1 MAAEI
6 ETQVVYS
13 PRERFWLAILAA
25 FTFFGLNGAFVYG
38 LLHRAMVETALANPL
53 ALAFILEAFVLVGLL
68 AYLLRKWGVSR
79 LPWGWFVV
87 LSLLGGLAFALP
99 VALLGSGHRRTGSG
113 HSGGP
118 LPEA

>member
-13 PRERFWLAILAA
+13 VRERFWLAILAA
-25 FTFFGLNGAFVYG
+25 FTFFGLNGAFIYG
-38 LLHRAMVETALANPL
+38 LLQRAVVKSALANPL

-99 VALLGSGHRRTGSG
+99 VALLGSRHRRTGSG

>member
-6 ETQVVYS
+6 ETQVGYS
-13 PRERFWLAILAA
+13 SRERFCLAVLAA

-38 LLHRAMVETALANPL
+38 LLHRAVLESALTNPL
-53 ALAFILEAFVLVGLL
+53 ALAFILEALVLVGVL

-99 VALLGSGHRRTGSG
+99 VVLLWSERVRKS
-113 HSGGP
+113 
-118 LPEA
+118 EAPRY